1 MQVGFEKQW
10 LDVLAKY
17 VVPIQIKVFPGY
29 YSRVNHDSGD
39 GMSLVLLF
47 LGKSRFEF
55 RCKVSSTRP
64 A

>member
-39 GMSLVLLF
+39 GLF
-47 LGKSRFEF
+47 YYYYHF
-55 RCKVSSTRP
+55 
-64 A
+64 